1 MLSAEPVCSCA
12 HFFVHIAHETAG
24 AARTRSS
31 LRPLYFEGGRFFN
44 GSGAWRRENAES
56 YLAPS
61 LRATGSREC
70 APDDRLRE
78 AIHLAAQRKNG
89 LLRCARNDVD
99 KSMPPPAVIARLDR
113 AILVA
118 LSRLRQGF
126 AEASVHWRAE
136 AFAEAAS
143 RATTAGKPFDD

>member
-1 MLSAEPVCSCA
+1 MKTS
-12 HFFVHIAHETAG
+12 
-24 AARTRSS
+24 
-31 LRPLYFEGGRFFN
+31 GGP
-44 GSGAWRRENAES
+44 RREKANA
-56 YLAPS
+56 
-61 LRATGSREC
+61 
-70 APDDRLRE
+70 RLERRHCEERSDE
-78 AIHLAAQRKNG
+78 AIHSFFAWRDG
-89 LLRCARNDVD
+89 LLPPSLFELRRTSRCARNDVD

-143 RATTAGKPFDD
+143 RATTAGKPFED